1 MVSTQRRQLIDEY
14 SSYSVRSTAPKTTA
28 RVALLESP
36 VERSMPVAFASS
48 AQPRV
53 DTARVVRTSVPRQ
66 QADQSRPHLVPL
78 ESPVVK
84 SRKTPVLLRINRV
97 MQASLI
103 ALCGIAIFTYGLDVN
118 ESHTVGRMQEQA
130 RRLMEQNTELSQ
142 RLLQLI
148 SYQDLSKNV
157 ANHTTLQVPEQV
169 KIVSEVPAPRLI
181 AFKPAKHHLPLM
193 TGY

>member
-1 MVSTQRRQLIDEY
+1 
-14 SSYSVRSTAPKTTA
+14 
-28 RVALLESP
+28 
-36 VERSMPVAFASS
+36 
-48 AQPRV
+48 
-53 DTARVVRTSVPRQ
+53 
-66 QADQSRPHLVPL
+66 
-78 ESPVVK
+78 
-84 SRKTPVLLRINRV
+84 
-97 MQASLI
+97 
-103 ALCGIAIFTYGLDVN
+103 
-118 ESHTVGRMQEQA
+118 
-130 RRLMEQNTELSQ
+130 MEQNTELSQ